1 MKRFN
6 PMLIIWHVKELWN
19 GNVISQKDLN
29 EATADPVEAGDSLK
43 QAVLKLQKQLD
54 ELTNEE

>member
-19 GNVISQKDLN
+19 GNVVSQKDLN
-29 EATADPVEAGDSLK
+29 EATADPVEDGDTLK
-43 QAVLKLQKQLD
+43 EAVLKLQKQID
-54 ELTNEE
+54 ELTAEE